1 MFIKNVI
8 SRIFFKYLGLLFY
21 TGAKDQMMIA
31 AYIQNGVLKFKVS
44 CGLQI
49 ILFSDPRDRVDTG
62 FQQSIRI
69 KLDLDIQNPNPD
81 NPTLCSTVIQLND
94 THTMSGKYILNFPK
108 IENLFLLKND
118 FTSFCLLL
126 MCC

>member
-1 MFIKNVI
+1 
-8 SRIFFKYLGLLFY
+8 
-21 TGAKDQMMIA
+21 MMIA

-81 NPTLCSTVIQLND
+81 NPTTCSTVIQLND
-94 THTMSGKYILNFPK
+94 THTMSGTYLDSWMRDKSSM
-108 IENLFLLKND
+108 FLSPEFRN
-118 FTSFCLLL
+118 
-126 MCC
+126 

>member
-1 MFIKNVI
+1 MFLKSVI
-8 SRIFFKYLGLLFY
+8 SRVFFKYLGLLFY

-94 THTMSGKYILNFPK
+94 THTMSGKYSIFQKLKK
-108 IENLFLLKND
+108 ILLKK
-118 FTSFCLLL
+118 
-126 MCC
+126 

>member
-1 MFIKNVI
+1 
-8 SRIFFKYLGLLFY
+8 
-21 TGAKDQMMIA
+21 MMIA

-118 FTSFCLLL
+118 FTNFCLLL

>member
-1 MFIKNVI
+1 
-8 SRIFFKYLGLLFY
+8 
-21 TGAKDQMMIA
+21 MMIA

-94 THTMSGKYILNFPK
+94 THTMSGKYPIFKKLKKILEK
-108 IENLFLLKND
+108 KND
-118 FTSFCLLL
+118 FTSFFLLL
-126 MCC
+126 LLIFR

>member
-1 MFIKNVI
+1 
-8 SRIFFKYLGLLFY
+8 
-21 TGAKDQMMIA
+21 MMIA

-94 THTMSGKYILNFPK
+94 THTMSGKYSIFQK
-108 IENLFLLKND
+108 LKKKLVKNN
-118 FTSFCLLL
+118 FTSIFMLLL
-126 MCC
+126 LIFRRTRNHGHAD